1 MKKHF
6 ILTIAVAISFSVSAQ
21 KIKVK
26 ESNEKI
32 AGGSHNAL
40 VVNLYDIS
48 PSDADDAFR
57 SYMKTYG
64 GKRSSQDGGV
74 FVDNATIKDMGNNTV
89 DIYGKAQGKKGDKEI
104 TYIIAFDLGGA
115 FLNSSDHKDQYKVAE
130 KIVKDFAVSTCK
142 DIVEQELKVANK
154 KESSLESNQKDLE
167 KENRNLNS
175 DIEDYKSKI
184 KKAESNIATN
194 KSDQEK
200 KKSEIEVQK
209 KVVSDVEIKL
219 KSIE

>member
-1 MKKHF
+1 MKKYF
-6 ILTIAVAISFSVSAQ
+6 VLVIAAVTSFSVSAQ

-26 ESNEKI
+26 ESNENI
-32 AGGSHNAL
+32 GGGSHNSL

-64 GKRSSQDGGV
+64 GKRSSQDGGI
-74 FVDNATIKDMGNNTV
+74 FIDNATIKDMSNNTV
-89 DIYGKAQGKKGDKEI
+89 DVYGKAQGKKGDKEI
-104 TYIIAFDLGGA
+104 TYIISFDLGGV
-115 FLNSSDHKDQYKVAE
+115 FLNSSDHKDKYKVAE
-130 KIVKDFAVSTCK
+130 KLVKDFAVSTCK
-142 DIVEQELKVANK
+142 DIIEQELKVANK
-154 KESSLESNQKDLE
+154 KESNLESDQKDLE

-175 DIEDYKSKI
+175 DIEDYKAKI
-184 KKAESNIATN
+184 KKAESNLVTN

-200 KKSEIEVQK
+200 KKSEIDVQK

-219 KSIE
+219 KAIE